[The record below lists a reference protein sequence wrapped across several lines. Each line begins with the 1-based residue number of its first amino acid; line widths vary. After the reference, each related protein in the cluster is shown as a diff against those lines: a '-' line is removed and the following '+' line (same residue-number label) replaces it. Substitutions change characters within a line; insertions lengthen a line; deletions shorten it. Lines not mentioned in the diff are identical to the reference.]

1 METLLALAQT
11 TGPEMAKTSGGQIV
25 FVVGILVFTWVSLI
39 VVVYVFWRAK
49 RREDARKRK
58 EPTWPS
64 APSS

>member
-1 METLLALAQT
+1 MQTLLALAQAAD
-11 TGPEMAKTSGGQIV
+11 PQPARSSGGQIA
-25 FVVGILVFTWVSLI
+25 FVVGILAFTWVSLM